1 MGKADE
7 TYIIPMNN
15 SLSITLDRFYTET
28 KVTFD
33 PDFTEDRLILNGN
46 EVNAKEKEKIQNYM
60 NIVRD
65 LAGNRLH
72 ARMKVRIMCQQQL
85 DLLLQ
90 RVLTL

>member
-1 MGKADE
+1 
-7 TYIIPMNN
+7 MNN

-72 ARMKVRIMCQQQL
+72 ARIESENHVPTAAGLASSASAYAALPLVMKLCH
-85 DLLLQ
+85 
-90 RVLTL
+90 